1 VSSFGSNWRRAM
13 KALRKFLKDYA
24 LPTAIAFGIAY
35 GLAYYGWLD
44 RTEYMTID
52 ALTRLRASR
61 TKRPPNPQLALIGVG
76 EVSLKGLAA
85 GRGIGSP
92 RRFSP
97 VGVRRGCA
105 SGQLGI
111 LSSPNRY
118 QCRGGQTSGRGSEN
132 RQRDR
137 CKDRCHFRG
146 YFRIKARNQAKWMWG
161 DFRQRR
167 GQGFHATAYAQD
179 GGRPHVDSV

>member
-1 VSSFGSNWRRAM
+1 M

-76 EVSLKGLAA
+76 EVSLKRF
-85 GRGIGSP
+85 GRWP
-92 RRFSP
+92 W
-97 VGVRRGCA
+97 
-105 SGQLGI
+105 
-111 LSSPNRY
+111 NR
-118 QCRGGQTSGRGSEN
+118 EV
-132 RQRDR
+132 
-137 CKDRCHFRG
+137 H
-146 YFRIKARNQAKWMWG
+146 G
-161 DFRQRR
+161 DFLRLASVAGAR
-167 GQGFHATAYAQD
+167 GVAGDFLFVE
-179 GGRPHVDSV
+179 P